1 MFADQGRS
9 RLARVAAALTFSMVA
24 VLTLSQSALADTISG
39 QTGNYLYT
47 DDSSHK
53 GAVCRHDNS
62 SAHPAEYWLSKVT
75 VVPPSL
81 WWPDQNAGNTNEHGT
96 VGWRFTLQND
106 VGGTWHTIKQ
116 TDYVKSTAYEDSQN
130 PYSPATKAHFK
141 NRSVNINGHNYT
153 PDTTWRVI
161 VRSQWYRKNG
171 SVLGSA
177 THNVT
182 YYEERLG
189 TTHTDAFSLISC
201 ITKLQ
206 DV

>member
-1 MFADQGRS
+1 MNTYPARTRFARFAGA
-9 RLARVAAALTFSMVA
+9 LAISTVAA
-24 VLTLSQSALADTISG
+24 LTLSQSALADGTTG

-47 DDSSHK
+47 DDSAHY

-62 SAHPAEYWLSKVT
+62 AANPAQYWLAKVT

-106 VGGTWHTIKQ
+106 VGGTYHTIKQ
-116 TDYVKSTAYEDSQN
+116 SGYVKATAYEDSQA
-130 PYSPATKAHFK
+130 PYSPATKAKFK
-141 NRSVNINGHNYT
+141 NRSVNVNGHNYT
-153 PDTTWRVI
+153 SDTTWRVI
-161 VRSQWYRKNG
+161 IRSEWYRKNG

-177 THNVT
+177 THNVL

-189 TTHTDAFSLISC
+189 TTHTDAFALVAC